1 MRRKISNA
9 PAPIRPLPNSVGSP
23 ASQLEPKPEPKS
35 RAKATSPSAILAFHR
50 FWRAA
55 SDCEQAIEMAY
66 DPTIDGTRWAS
77 VRRQWL
83 VWRHDAE
90 LRAQLCKTERLP
102 ELRLTEVLNKLHSLD
117 HLWKIACDYRTARE
131 RVNAKR
137 EAIETPTTQKH
148 SHGYKTDLIIER
160 MRTFIKGGG
169 TLEQL
174 ENMLPKKVIDTLYD
188 KDKPD
193 VSRNTVLKAIN
204 ELKTCEYCQMTSN
217 DK

>member
-1 MRRKISNA
+1 MPRKISNA

-90 LRAQLCKTERLP
+90 LRAQLCKTERVP
-102 ELRLTEVLNKLHSLD
+102 ESLVTRVLNKLHSLD
-117 HLWKIACDYRTARE
+117 DLWEIACDYRADRE
-131 RVNAKR
+131 RVDAKSQAV
-137 EAIETPTTQKH
+137 EASTTQKH
-148 SHGYKTDLIIER
+148 SHGRKCDQIIQQINTLIEER
-160 MRTFIKGGG
+160 KY
-169 TLEQL
+169 TLQSLL
-174 ENMLPKKVIDTLYD
+174 EIRPKKDLERKIGIGT
-188 KDKPD
+188 
-193 VSRNTVLKAIN
+193 RNTIGKALKILISKNSQA
-204 ELKTCEYCQMTSN
+204 
-217 DK
+217 